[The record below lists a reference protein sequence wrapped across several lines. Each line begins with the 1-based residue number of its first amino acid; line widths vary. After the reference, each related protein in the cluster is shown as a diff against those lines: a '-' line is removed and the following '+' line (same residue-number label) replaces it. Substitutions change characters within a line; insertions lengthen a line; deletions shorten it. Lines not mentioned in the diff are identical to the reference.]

1 MGSNISQVDSNL
13 NDRRN
18 SVRKIGYQGIKS
30 VDLKFSCIISSIPL
44 FLSKFPNLNF
54 EIKWYFLYI
63 YTHIDSINKFNF
75 IRKWTLLWIQSTRLN
90 ILIGNVTWKYLRNEM
105 LIDPIAPIFRT
116 NEERKI
122 VRRIVKLL
130 GEEIVF
136 SSLNGESR
144 FQWKRV
150 TCV

>member
-1 MGSNISQVDSNL
+1 MDTFVNTKYKIKYSN
-13 NDRRN
+13 
-18 SVRKIGYQGIKS
+18 RK
-30 VDLKFSCIISSIPL
+30 C
-44 FLSKFPNLNF
+44 NM
-54 EIKWYFLYI
+54 E
-63 YTHIDSINKFNF
+63 
-75 IRKWTLLWIQSTRLN
+75 
-90 ILIGNVTWKYLRNEM
+90 YLRNEM

-144 FQWKRV
+144 FQ
-150 TCV
+150 